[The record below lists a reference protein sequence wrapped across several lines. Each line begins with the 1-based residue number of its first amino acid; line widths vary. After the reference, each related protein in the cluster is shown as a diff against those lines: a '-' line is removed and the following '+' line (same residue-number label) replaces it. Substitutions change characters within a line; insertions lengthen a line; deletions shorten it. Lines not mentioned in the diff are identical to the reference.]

1 MEREMLNINANL
13 VKEPILTSFEKYG
26 EEVQVVNFT
35 LVKKYGKGKEW
46 INWSAY
52 GDNAK
57 ITKEFEKGDL
67 LHIFGYFKKREKDG
81 NT

>member
-35 LVKKYGKGKEW
+35 LVKKYGKGKE
-46 INWSAY
+46 
-52 GDNAK
+52 
-57 ITKEFEKGDL
+57 
-67 LHIFGYFKKREKDG
+67 
-81 NT
+81 